1 LLWIYAG
8 LRDHIHLPLLG
19 SNGRVISC
27 DRDLVKWQPWVLD
40 RGNKL
45 LCLFDIGKS
54 AHDELQQ
61 RWERDIYQVLR
72 RNMKKKTPICVRID
86 NDMVA
91 ILRNQA
97 NTRRTTVTAI
107 VHEIL
112 VKALLGKQGDAQ

>member
-1 LLWIYAG
+1 
-8 LRDHIHLPLLG
+8 
-19 SNGRVISC
+19 
-27 DRDLVKWQPWVLD
+27 
-40 RGNKL
+40 
-45 LCLFDIGKS
+45 
-54 AHDELQQ
+54 
-61 RWERDIYQVLR
+61 
-72 RNMKKKTPICVRID
+72 MKKKTPICVRID